1 MMSAQMLAAA
11 TNTAE
16 AAAASQDSMKM
27 LDAEA
32 EEPRQPVVFFFR
44 IVYEFLSF
52 LKLLLSFAAGR

>member
-32 EEPRQPVVFFFR
+32 EDSRPPVV
-44 IVYEFLSF
+44 IKLVTLSF
-52 LKLLLSFAAGR
+52 FTQLNIFSNY

>member
-11 TNTAE
+11 SNNAE
-16 AAAASQDSMKM
+16 QAAAADSMKM

-44 IVYEFLSF
+44 IVYEFLSL

>member
-11 TNTAE
+11 SNNAE
-16 AAAASQDSMKM
+16 QAAAADSMKM

>member
-16 AAAASQDSMKM
+16 AAAASHDSMKM

-32 EEPRQPVVFFFR
+32 EESRPPVVMKLVTFLFIFF
-44 IVYEFLSF
+44 
-52 LKLLLSFAAGR
+52 

>member
-27 LDAEA
+27 LDT
-32 EEPRQPVVFFFR
+32 EESRPPVVSYASRFHDFS
-44 IVYEFLSF
+44 SF
-52 LKLLLSFAAGR
+52 TYKILFCSL